1 MALDSNNLGIQVLF
15 EDDHCLFVNKPSGV
29 LTQAPPG
36 IDSIER
42 RIKSYFQSADSYLG
56 VPHRLD
62 RAATGVMVFAKTPKA
77 ARRLAEQFQSKTAEK
92 TYWALVDGKVMEQQ
106 GTWIDSMRKVENEPR
121 SELVPADHPEAK
133 QAILHFINRGHTEAF
148 TWLEIRLETGR
159 SHQIRLQACSR
170 GHPILGDQLYGSK
183 VIFGETHTDERL
195 RSIALHAQRLTLIH
209 PTNRQSM
216 TIEALPPETWQQHHS
231 QFNPIT

>member
-1 MALDSNNLGIQVLF
+1 MSSDPMNLGFQIVF

-42 RIKSYFQSADSYLG
+42 RIKFYLTSTDPYLG

-62 RAATGVMVFAKTPKA
+62 RAASGAMVFAKSSKA
-77 ARRLAEQFQSKTAEK
+77 ARRLAEQFQARTVEK
-92 TYWALVDGKVMEQQ
+92 TYWALTEGKIIEQK

-121 SELVPADHPEAK
+121 AELVPEDNPEAK
-133 QAILHFINRGHTEAF
+133 QAILHFLQRGQKETV

-159 SHQIRLQACSR
+159 THQIRLQAGSR

-183 VIFGETHTDERL
+183 SFFGEAHPDDRL
-195 RSIALHAQRLTLIH
+195 NAIALHASKLTLIH
-209 PTNRQSM
+209 PINKQSM
-216 TIEALPPETWQQHHS
+216 TIEAPPPETWQPYLTP
-231 QFNPIT
+231 FNHIT